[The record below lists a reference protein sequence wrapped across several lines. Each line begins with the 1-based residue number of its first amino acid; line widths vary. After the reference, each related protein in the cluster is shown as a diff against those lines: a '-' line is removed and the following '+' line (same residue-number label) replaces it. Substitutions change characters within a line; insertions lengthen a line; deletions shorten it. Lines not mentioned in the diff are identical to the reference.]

1 MSGGSKSS
9 ETKTEMP
16 GFMKAQAKPLAQGI
30 GQLSASDTPLYA
42 GPSDY
47 TQQAIAGMGSPG
59 GYGQAIDYYQQAAQ
73 GDFLGLSPGFQQ
85 AVMDPAIEGVASR
98 FAQAGRSGSPGAEL
112 AMTKAAMQ
120 SLAPY
125 YNDERRMQQQ
135 AAAALPMAYQDLY
148 RSQMAAGTAEEGIA
162 QNALENQRFDP
173 QYDLLQRQI
182 GLLQGIPMV
191 GGTSQSVQPG
201 GSPLSGALG
210 GAATGAAIGSAVPG
224 IGTGFG
230 ALVGGGLGLLGAI

>member
-1 MSGGSKSS
+1 MSGGSKSQ
-9 ETKTEMP
+9 ETKVEMP
-16 GFMKAQAKPLAQGI
+16 GFMKSAAKPLAQGI

-73 GDFLGLSPGFQQ
+73 GDFLGLSPEFQG
-85 AVMDPAIEGVASR
+85 AVMNPAIENVASR
-98 FAQAGRSGSPGAEL
+98 FAQSGRSGSPAAEL
-112 AMTKAAMQ
+112 SMTEAAMR

-125 YNDERRMQQQ
+125 YADERRMQQQ

-148 RSQMAAGTAEEGIA
+148 RSQMAAGEAEQGLA
-162 QNALENQRFDP
+162 QQQLENQRFDP

-182 GLLQGIPMV
+182 GLLGGLPMV
-191 GGTSQSVQPG
+191 GGTTTAQQPG

-210 GAATGAAIGSAVPG
+210 GAAIGSTFGPWGAAI
-224 IGTGFG
+224 
-230 ALVGGGLGLLGAI
+230 GGGLGLAGGLL